1 MSLLLN
7 VAGAVV
13 ASVTVH
19 GRNMGF
25 RAGYTG
31 TAWERERYSGCEA
44 TEWVSNS
51 VV

>member
-1 MSLLLN
+1 MSLLLGLN

-19 GRNMGF
+19 RRNMGC

-31 TAWERERYSGCEA
+31 TAWERYSGCEA
-44 TEWVSNS
+44 TEWVSDS